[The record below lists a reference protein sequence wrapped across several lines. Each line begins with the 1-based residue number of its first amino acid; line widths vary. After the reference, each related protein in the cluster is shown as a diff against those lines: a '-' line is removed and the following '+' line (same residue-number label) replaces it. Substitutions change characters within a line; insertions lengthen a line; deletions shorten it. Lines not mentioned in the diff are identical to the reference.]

1 MPWNDRD
8 YPDSFKNLD
17 EPVRE
22 KAIEIAN
29 ALVRDGYDDSRA
41 IPIALDRAREY
52 VHGDDDGGR
61 PVYEVRE
68 DGEEWVLRKKGSDR
82 AILREDT
89 KDDLL
94 DKAKPHVNDDNGIL
108 KIYKGDGELEDTLY
122 EG

>member
-1 MPWNDRD
+1 MPWNKQD

-29 ALVRDGYDDSRA
+29 ALLRDGYEDNRA

-52 VHGDDDGGR
+52 VHGGDGGAR

-68 DGEEWVLRKKGSDR
+68 DGEEWVLRKKGSGR

-89 KDDLL
+89 KDVLL
-94 DKAKPHVNDDNGIL
+94 EKAKPRVNDQNGIL
-108 KIYKGDGELEDTLY
+108 NIYKGDGELEDTLY
-122 EG
+122 ES

>member
-1 MPWNDRD
+1 MPWNGQD

-17 EPVRE
+17 GPVRE

-29 ALVRDGYDDSRA
+29 ALVRDGYEDSRA
-41 IPIALDRAREY
+41 IPIALERAREY
-52 VHGDDDGGR
+52 VHGDDDR

-82 AILREDT
+82 AILREGT

-94 DKAKPHVNDDNGIL
+94 ETAKPRVNDNNGIL

-122 EG
+122 D

>member
-1 MPWNDRD
+1 MPWTDQD

-29 ALVRDGYDDSRA
+29 ALVRDGYEDNRA
-41 IPIALDRAREY
+41 IPIAMDQAREY
-52 VHGDDDGGR
+52 VHGDDDDGR
-61 PVYEVRE
+61 TVYEVRE
-68 DGEEWVLRKKGSDR
+68 DREDWVLRKEGSDHT
-82 AILREDT
+82 ILREDT

-94 DKAKPHVNDDNGIL
+94 EKAKPRVNDNNGVL
-108 KIYKGDGELEDTLY
+108 KVYKGDGELENTLY

>member
-1 MPWNDRD
+1 MPWNKQD

-17 EPVRE
+17 EPVKE

-29 ALVRDGYDDSRA
+29 ALVRDGYEDDRA
-41 IPIALDRAREY
+41 IPIAMDRAREY
-52 VHGDDDGGR
+52 VHGDDDSGR
-61 PVYEVRE
+61 TVYEVRE
-68 DGEEWVLRKKGSDR
+68 DGDEWVLRKKGSDR

-89 KDDLL
+89 KDHLL
-94 DKAKPHVNDDNGIL
+94 EKAKPRVNDQNGVL

>member
-1 MPWNDRD
+1 MPWNGQD

-29 ALVRDGYDDSRA
+29 ALVRDGYEDSRA

-52 VHGDDDGGR
+52 VHGEDNGAR
-61 PVYEVRE
+61 PVYEVKE

-82 AILREDT
+82 AILREGT

-94 DKAKPHVNDDNGIL
+94 EKAKPRVNDNNGIL

-122 EG
+122 D